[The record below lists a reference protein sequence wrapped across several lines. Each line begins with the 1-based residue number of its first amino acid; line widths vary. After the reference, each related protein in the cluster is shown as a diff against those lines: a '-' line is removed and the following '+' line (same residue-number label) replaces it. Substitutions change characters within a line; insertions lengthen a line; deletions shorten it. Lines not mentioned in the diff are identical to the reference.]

1 MNKSISLFLFCL
13 SICCICD
20 KAYAQIDSLQQSSGR
35 FKRIAAKTDLSAG
48 KIRGFMLGD
57 SIAYVMRTEKAI
69 LEAQGD
75 DFLYY
80 RVLCDSILSAE
91 ISYTFDE
98 KGLLIST
105 TIEFFESCKRKPW
118 GYLSEEFYMYLKTQY
133 KNCTDKEEGYFECIS
148 ATGIHIEFQK
158 EHLEMCIIRTQIE
171 FY

>member
-1 MNKSISLFLFCL
+1 LP
-13 SICCICD
+13 
-20 KAYAQIDSLQQSSGR
+20 YSSGR
-35 FKRIAAKTDLSAG
+35 FARITAKTDLSEG
-48 KIRGFMLGD
+48 KIHGFIPGD
-57 SIAYVMRTEKAI
+57 SIAYVLRTENAI

-105 TIEFFESCKRKPW
+105 TIEFFESCKRQPY
-118 GYLSEEFYMYLKTQY
+118 GYLSEEFYMYLKTYYTDCVDEEQGFFQ
-133 KNCTDKEEGYFECIS
+133 CTS
-148 ATGIHIEFQK
+148 AAGMHIEFQK
-158 EHLEMCIIRTQIE
+158 EDLEMCIVHTQIE

>member
-1 MNKSISLFLFCL
+1 MFAQADSIIQLEL
-13 SICCICD
+13 SSWNF
-20 KAYAQIDSLQQSSGR
+20 A
-35 FKRIAAKTDLSAG
+35 RITAKTDLSAG

-80 RVLCDSILSAE
+80 RVLCDSLLSAE

-118 GYLSEEFYMYLKTQY
+118 GYLSEEFYMYLKTQHM
-133 KNCTDKEEGYFECIS
+133 NCRDKEQGCFECMS
-148 ATGIHIEFQK
+148 ATGMHVEFQK
-158 EHLEMCIIRTQIE
+158 EYLEMCIVRTQIE